1 MQMFISQSLWV
12 NICSEIIGLF
22 SQFTGSHVWKF
33 ANWKAQQGKVCE
45 NCWVW
50 TANLP
55 KVEQKSVENQR
66 VICCF
71 SSGVCLW
78 GKIFTLPKETY
89 VHRLATIN
97 KRIIFSLLYLL
108 HFFRNATLCVFLH
121 LKFPIDKMISFI
133 NPWLITPHPLHIK
146 RINAPYN
153 VHPLNPFPY
162 SLYH

>member
-1 MQMFISQSLWV
+1 MFISQSLWV

-89 VHRLATIN
+89 VHRLATI
-97 KRIIFSLLYLL
+97 KIRIISSLLYLST
-108 HFFRNATLCVFLH
+108 FSETQPCVFFSIL
-121 LKFPIDKMISFI
+121 SFQ
-133 NPWLITPHPLHIK
+133 LI
-146 RINAPYN
+146 RW
-153 VHPLNPFPY
+153 
-162 SLYH
+162 